1 MRKDATSTN
10 RTTSLIEEVVELKHF
25 NIVVING
32 EEKEI
37 SSLSKEERQRLV
49 DEWNRRA
56 LEHLGYKREKTA

>member
-1 MRKDATSTN
+1 M
-10 RTTSLIEEVVELKHF
+10 KHF
-25 NIVVING
+25 NIVGING
-32 EEKEI
+32 EDKEN